1 MLLPT
6 LVGSLLL
13 LTCAHA
19 LQHAAMWGL
28 NPGTPGTTADTPGK
42 SMTDLTFDISNI
54 TLINE
59 NFHTYQVT
67 ALYPLQ
73 WTVSQSK
80 KCFAPV
86 KHTQTTPDG
95 YFACIQ
101 MDPNYVNSWKTQFQL
116 MEPAIHSGALK
127 GIFLGDEHVYFG
139 VTMREVKLMAD
150 LIRSDWP
157 DAVIYMNE
165 APDVA
170 MCNYN
175 KQNLTVFQDDGE
187 IVDQIF
193 FALLLSSSSSSS
205 HLRGSGFFHSCILWI
220 LISLHYTYIRSECLP
235 QNVDWFG
242 YDFYAHDSSSW
253 TSSREAFET
262 MVYPRLSRIDQR
274 VVPTSL
280 GYSDGSLTAKEADAL
295 DAFCSKN
302 ARHFLQW
309 GLEDSRPVG
318 LFPFHWNGGK
328 RAANGSIVGG
338 AGIID
343 LPRCAATY
351 RAISEIILNAGP
363 GGTTMDPTHRPPK
376 PNSKG
381 LFVEPQCT
389 TPTQPPPSIWPWCSR
404 T

>member
-220 LISLHYTYIRSECLP
+220 LISLFLYIHTL
-235 QNVDWFG
+235 
-242 YDFYAHDSSSW
+242 
-253 TSSREAFET
+253 
-262 MVYPRLSRIDQR
+262 R
-274 VVPTSL
+274 VST
-280 GYSDGSLTAKEADAL
+280 
-295 DAFCSKN
+295 
-302 ARHFLQW
+302 
-309 GLEDSRPVG
+309 
-318 LFPFHWNGGK
+318 
-328 RAANGSIVGG
+328 
-338 AGIID
+338 
-343 LPRCAATY
+343 
-351 RAISEIILNAGP
+351 
-363 GGTTMDPTHRPPK
+363 PK
-376 PNSKG
+376 
-381 LFVEPQCT
+381 C
-389 TPTQPPPSIWPWCSR
+389 
-404 T
+404 